1 MRTPVCLLRYLAV
14 PTNFLS
20 IPAIHGLKNSERIQ
34 HHVVGI
40 GNALVDVIAR
50 VDDAFLL
57 EHGLSKGAMALVDA
71 DQAIAMYE
79 SIGTGVQTSGGSAAN
94 TIAGIASLGG
104 SVAFIGKVA
113 SDAVGDIFARDMQEI
128 GVQFHSGAADE
139 TLPTGRCIIAVTPDA
154 QRTMNTF
161 LGISTMLNIDDV
173 NAEVIES
180 AAVLYMEGY
189 LFDRDEAKQAFRRA
203 AAVAHKHGRVVSLTL
218 SDAFCVDRHRVDFRS
233 LVADE
238 IDVLFA
244 NEAELLSLYQADSF
258 EQAIGQLRKEC
269 QVAVITRSEKGAV
282 IVTRDH
288 EYVVDAIAV
297 PDVVDTTGAGDL
309 FAAGFLY
316 GYTSGY
322 ALETCGRIGAIAAA
336 EVISHV
342 GPRPLVPLRSLLPAD
357 LQ

>member
-1 MRTPVCLLRYLAV
+1 MQ
-14 PTNFLS
+14 
-20 IPAIHGLKNSERIQ
+20 GLKNSQDIRY
-34 HHVVGI
+34 HVVGI

-50 VDDAFLL
+50 VDESFLID
-57 EHGLSKGAMALVDA
+57 HNLSKGAMALIDT
-71 DQAIAMYE
+71 DQAIALYE
-79 SIGTGVQTSGGSAAN
+79 SIGPATQTSGGSAAN
-94 TIAGIASLGG
+94 TIVGISSFGG
-104 SVAFIGKVA
+104 NVAFVGKVA
-113 SDAVGDIFARDMQEI
+113 KDAVGDIFSRDMQEI

-173 NAEVIES
+173 DAEVIES

-203 AAVAHKHGRVVSLTL
+203 AVMAHQHGRVVSLTL
-218 SDAFCVDRHRVDFRS
+218 SDAFCVDRHRDDFRS

-244 NEAELLSLYQADSF
+244 NEAELLSLYQVDSF
-258 EQAIGQLRKEC
+258 EQAIGQLRQEC